1 MLPELDEALAAGN
14 VATIYREIR
23 ETTGVPYVS
32 SLQRHLAT
40 RPGWLEWA
48 WSVVGPGFRN
58 GMIPTEVWRCAD
70 KLEVPK
76 LATSTAA
83 SARSM
88 GLDSEAVHAIRNVL
102 DSFIRVS
109 PTNLGFSGVVRRL
122 LTDVDA
128 VNTPAGSLRI
138 ASAPTPLPL
147 DQLPPLIGFES
158 LPHHEQ
164 AVLMQMST
172 RIDGH
177 DFIPGLYRMLAH
189 WPAWFAHSVCLLEDA
204 RAEAQLACN
213 TLSQNID
220 NGVPDFLKNLPL
232 SEPPSAPSKEHERI
246 VAAIDRYRL
255 TSPHMVVYGRM
266 LRDTLPS

>member
-1 MLPELDEALAAGN
+1 MLPELDEAKATGD

-23 ETTGVPYVS
+23 ETTFVPYVS

-58 GMIPTEVWRCAD
+58 GMIPTEVWRRAT

-76 LATSTAA
+76 LATSTTAA
-83 SARSM
+83 ARSM
-88 GLDSEAVHAIRNVL
+88 GLDRQAVHEIRNVL

-122 LTDVDA
+122 LTDADA
-128 VNTPAGSLRI
+128 VSTPAASLRI
-138 ASAPTPLPL
+138 ASMPTPLPL
-147 DQLPPLIGFES
+147 GRLPKLIDFES
-158 LPHHEQ
+158 LPDHEQ

-172 RIDGH
+172 RVDGH
-177 DFIPGLYRMLAH
+177 DFVPGLYRMLAN
-189 WPAWFAHSVCLLEDA
+189 WPAWFAHSVCLLENARVQAQDA
-204 RAEAQLACN
+204 CDTLAQD
-213 TLSQNID
+213 ID
-220 NGVPDFLKNLPL
+220 HAVPDFLKMLPL
-232 SEPPSAPSKEHERI
+232 SKPPVPLGTEHERI

-255 TSPHMVVYGRM
+255 TSPQMVVYGRM
-266 LRDTLPS
+266 LRDTLPA